1 MTRNTRRSLAAL
13 LVAGPL
19 VGACDVDPYARQG
32 TWQPMGSNRANL
44 EAMVAEPAHLRQ
56 GAAAAADMALVA
68 TPAIQRLQAGERQP
82 LLPPGSS
89 APRGVT
95 Q

>member
-1 MTRNTRRSLAAL
+1 MTRSTRRSLAAL
-13 LVAGPL
+13 LVAGSL
-19 VGACDVDPYARQG
+19 VAGCDVDPYARQG

-56 GAAAAADMALVA
+56 GTAAAADTALVA
-68 TPAIQRLQAGERQP
+68 APAIRRLQAGERQP
-82 LLPPGSS
+82 LLPPSS
-89 APRGVT
+89 AASQGVT